1 MQYDLILQR
10 EAVGDLQIAYDW
22 YEEQKSGLGDI
33 FLHEVERSL
42 NKLKNH
48 PSHYSIIKNWIR
60 KIKIN
65 KFPFLIIFEISAD
78 AVFVTAIRHTSRK
91 PKY

>member
-1 MQYDLILQR
+1 MQYNIVLQE
-10 EAVGDLQIAYDW
+10 EAIGDLQIAYDW
-22 YEEQKSGLGDI
+22 YEEQKTGLGDT
-33 FLHEVERSL
+33 FLDEVERSL

-48 PSHYSIIKNWIR
+48 PFHYGIIKNWIR

-65 KFPFLIIFEISAD
+65 KFPFLIIFEISED
-78 AVFVTAIRHTSRK
+78 SVFVTAIRHTSRR